1 MACNAVRKNVRAGTP
16 PAWCGG
22 VPALWK
28 RGRAAAPYLNLT
40 IVTRQ
45 GDLVSSAVSL
55 SLSLSL

>member
-1 MACNAVRKNVRAGTP
+1 MPSRKIRAGAP

-45 GDLVSSAVSL
+45 GDLVTSAVSL